1 MGSENEKA
9 KKVNYNYTHHIINIF
24 KKLQMPARLEEKVI
38 KLFSMID
45 VDDSKTIDREE
56 TLKFWSKGFA
66 KINSKVL
73 FEQVDKNNDGAI
85 QLEEWLEFWRVVYES
100 GYDED
105 EICAELDNMINGG
118 SWVKF
123 DTNTKLNKERDKQL
137 KKKGKW

>member
-1 MGSENEKA
+1 MGNDDPKA
-9 KKVNYNYTHHIINIF
+9 KKVKLYFFNTIF
-24 KKLQMPARLEEKVI
+24 IQMPPKLEEKVR

-73 FEQVDKNNDGAI
+73 FDQVDKNNDGTI
-85 QLEEWLEFWRVVYES
+85 QLEEWMEFWRVVYES
-100 GYDED
+100 GYEEE
-105 EICAELDNMINGG
+105 EICAELDNMIKGG

-123 DTNTKLNKERDKQL
+123 GTKNKVNTEREKQL

>member
-1 MGSENEKA
+1 MGTDNDKQ
-9 KKVNYNYTHHIINIF
+9 KQVNNNIYIKIF
-24 KKLQMPARLEEKVI
+24 FQMPPKLEEKVR
-38 KLFSMID
+38 KLFSLID

-66 KINSKVL
+66 KINSTCL
-73 FEQVDKNNDGAI
+73 FEQVDKNNDGTI

-100 GYDED
+100 GYSE
-105 EICAELDNMINGG
+105 EEVCAELDNMIKGG

-123 DTNTKLNKERDKQL
+123 DTNKKIGNENDEKL

>member
-1 MGSENEKA
+1 MPEK
-9 KKVNYNYTHHIINIF
+9 
-24 KKLQMPARLEEKVI
+24 LEEKVR

-66 KINSKVL
+66 KINSSVL
-73 FEQVDKNNDGAI
+73 FDQVDKNNDGSI
-85 QLEEWLEFWRVVYES
+85 QFEEWYEFWRHVYES
-100 GYDED
+100 GYDEE
-105 EICAELDNMINGG
+105 EICAELDNMIKGG

-123 DTNTKLNKERDKQL
+123 ETHSNMSKDREKQL

>member
-1 MGSENEKA
+1 
-9 KKVNYNYTHHIINIF
+9 
-24 KKLQMPARLEEKVI
+24 MPPRLEEKVR

-45 VDDSKTIDREE
+45 IDDSKTIDREE
-56 TLKFWSKGFA
+56 TLRFWSKGFA

-85 QLEEWLEFWRVVYES
+85 QLDEWLEFWRVVYES

-105 EICAELDNMINGG
+105 EICNELDNMINGG

-123 DTNTKLNKERDKQL
+123 DTNKQLGKEKDKQL